1 MPTRLLPLLLL
12 LSLACKEDKPAQDK
26 PSQADD
32 KPPTVAP
39 EVAPKADDKKA
50 DAPKADDDKPDA
62 PKADAQPAPP
72 TPEQLR
78 AAIKAR
84 NGHIAQGR
92 KLATEKKFEEAI
104 AAFEEAVKL
113 DPYDARAL
121 SELGWVAFQ
130 ANKLERADEA
140 TRTSLKFTYDPKV
153 RGATLYNLGRIHEAR
168 AQLPEAAAAYAQSL
182 ALRDNATVTKRLAD
196 LTAKGITP
204 PVVAPQ
210 QCGFKRHDAATP
222 EGICAAMV
230 TNPERNLC
238 EDGGVQTW
246 KLDHPRITE
255 AASFAIYNDEEMT
268 SYYYLAIK
276 LDGVWQSD
284 QIGYAYNPGAFGV
297 SEEFE
302 IKTLELRPLLPGG
315 QLALYIETR
324 HDHYDSDMGV
334 NEVSTEDRLATY
346 VVGLRGEA
354 LDWLF
359 GSVSASS
366 WGRDIL
372 LEEEEAAMKEAG
384 ITHDTPLPVGES
396 FAATISFKAE
406 EGAVSIAPAA
416 DKKLPRGVTV
426 GDVKLLG
433 EAPRCVSFW

>member
-32 KPPTVAP
+32 KPPIVAP
-39 EVAPKADDKKA
+39 EVDDKKPDADAPKADDKKP
-50 DAPKADDDKPDA
+50 DAPKADDK
-62 PKADAQPAPP
+62 PAPP
-72 TPEQLR
+72 TPEQIR

-84 NGHIAQGR
+84 NVHIAQGR
-92 KLATEKKFEEAI
+92 KLATEKRFEDAI

-204 PVVAPQ
+204 PVVTPQ
-210 QCGFKRHDAATP
+210 QCGFKRQDAATP
-222 EGICAAMV
+222 DALCAAMV

-238 EDGGVQTW
+238 GDGGVQTW

-255 AASFAIYNDEEMT
+255 AAVFGIYKDEEMT
-268 SYYYLAIK
+268 SYYYLALK
-276 LDGVWQSD
+276 LDGVWQTD

-302 IKTLELRPLLPGG
+302 IATLELRPLLPGG
-315 QLALYIETR
+315 QPALYIETR
-324 HDHYDSDMGV
+324 HNHYDSDMGY

-346 VVGLRGEA
+346 VIGMRGEA

-359 GSVSASS
+359 GSVSETS
-366 WGRDIL
+366 WERDIL
-372 LEEEEAAMKEAG
+372 FEEEEATMKELG
-384 ITHDTPLPVGES
+384 VTHDTPLPVGES
-396 FAATISFKAE
+396 FAATISFKPD
-406 EGAVSIAPAA
+406 EGGVSIAPAA
-416 DKKLPRGVTV
+416 GKKLPKHVTA
-426 GDVKLLG
+426 GDFKLLG
-433 EAPRCVSFW
+433 EAPRCVAFW